1 MNNLAKWLWELAN
14 MLRTDEQNIRKGE
27 VKEPLWWCSLE
38 IAKARGPLLGNER
51 ARARRLGKFNVE
63 LVLKTIY

>member
-1 MNNLAKWLWELAN
+1 